1 MDRQAEARAANP
13 FWAAE
18 PVAIVG
24 IGCRFPGANGPE
36 EFWRLLR
43 EGRDA
48 ITEMPAD
55 RFDLEALY
63 DPRPG
68 TPGKICTRN
77 GGFLEG
83 VDRFDAAFFGIS
95 PREAARMDPQQR
107 LLLEVA
113 WEALEDGGQVPDR
126 LAGTPVGVYLGMCY
140 NDYEDFHFADPM
152 GVDIFSLLGGSRSVA
167 AGRVAHALA
176 VGGPTLCVDAAC
188 ASSLIT
194 VHLACFGLWSGDCTL
209 ALAGGVNLILEPQVS
224 IGCSRA
230 GMLAPDGRCKFCD
243 SRADGYVRSEGIGIV
258 ALKLLSAARADGD
271 PIYAVIRGGAMNNDG
286 TTGGSMVTPGRGG
299 QEAVLRL
306 AYQRSGIDG
315 ASIQYVEAH
324 GTGTKVGDP
333 VELGALGA
341 VLGVGRSRES
351 PLIVGS
357 VKSNIGHAESAAGV
371 AGLIKAAL
379 CLHHGEIPASLHVL
393 ELHPEIPWS
402 ELPIVVQ
409 RELAPWPA
417 TVGPRRAGVN
427 SFGINGANAHIVLEE
442 APAAAETRE
451 APAVGPWLFP
461 LSARSPEALAA
472 LARSWIGALGEP
484 SLAGAGLPDIG
495 YMAAR
500 RRSHHKHRLALVA
513 RDREE
518 IREAL
523 TAFVAGE
530 ARAGMAAGRALPRR
544 RPRIAFVFPGQGSQ
558 WFGMGRELMAREPVF
573 RQTVEACDRAIQAEA
588 GWSLLAEL
596 EADEAG
602 SRLGEVDVIQPAIFA
617 LQVSLA
623 ALWHSWGVEPGA
635 VVGQSLGEVAASC
648 VAGALSL
655 EDACRVI
662 CRRSRLVRSTSGQGG
677 MAVVEL
683 SLEEARRE
691 LDGREGL
698 VSIAVSNS
706 PESTV
711 LSGDRTALGQIL
723 ERLEMRGV
731 FCRWI
736 KVDYASH
743 SPQMEPL
750 REDLLRLLSE
760 VSPRSGSVPIYST
773 VTGEVADGAGFD
785 ASYWVS
791 NLREPVLFAGCLR
804 RLLGD
809 GFDTFIEVSP
819 HPVVLNSIQQC
830 LQHWGATA
838 STLPSARQDNEVAV
852 LLGSLGALYAAGHPI
867 DWSRLHPGARCV
879 PLPRYPWQRKRFWI
893 EGLGPWSP
901 TRRSAPLPDDGS
913 VHPLLGR
920 RLDSAIHASTSFWE
934 AALGVGGLPY
944 LGDHR
949 LQGVAVM
956 PAAACLEMA
965 LGAASQAFGGA
976 SAVLGPATFEQ
987 ALFLDEPRRLQFVLA
1002 PAEPGGA
1009 SFQLFSGELRD
1020 GSQGLQWTLHAT
1032 GTLHPGD
1039 LAEVAGET
1047 LATVRERC
1055 GKEEVAGSWLYASLA
1070 GKGLEYGPAFQGVRG
1085 LRLGD
1090 GEALAE
1096 IRLPLEMELDAS
1108 SYQVHPVLLDACF
1121 QVLAA
1126 TLVVPDDEAAG
1137 GGTYLPVGIGQLRLA
1152 GRPPARG
1159 WCHAVRRPA
1168 DSADSAQGFEGDV
1181 VLYDPDERPVL
1192 EVRGLRIRPLA
1203 ATARRDSGEVPG
1215 WLHELVWEEVPA
1227 PVPAADPRG
1236 GWLILADRGGVGA
1249 TLAASLEASGCA
1261 CLVVQRGEEAVL
1273 DAADCRV
1280 RPGNA
1285 EDLLRLV
1292 AWADET
1298 LAAPWRGVVHAWGID
1313 TPAADETSPAF
1324 LEPVEHGCWSAT
1336 LLVQALARGEGSR
1349 PRLFLV
1355 TRGAQ
1360 AVGDGTVAV
1369 TQAALW
1375 GLGRVVAH
1383 EHPELRCR
1391 LVDLPPEGAAA
1402 DAELLLREV
1411 LCDDEESQVAYR
1423 GGGRRAARWVRG
1435 RTDATAQTQRRIP
1448 VRADGSYLITG
1459 GLGGLGLA
1467 VAEWLAGQG
1476 ARHLALVSRGRPSAA
1491 AQEVLD
1497 RLERSGAQVMLL
1509 HADVARA
1516 DELAGALARLGETLP
1531 PLAGVVHA
1539 AGVLDDKTLLQL
1551 DLERLRGVLAPK
1563 VQGSWNLHLLTRE
1576 AELDFFVLFSSLASV
1591 LGSPGQ
1597 GNYSAAN
1604 AFLDGL
1610 AHHRGGL
1617 GLPALAINWGA
1628 WSGIGL
1634 AASADRGGRLARQG
1648 MASLR
1653 PDQGI
1658 AALAFLLGRDDRQIS
1673 VTPFDPGRWR
1683 QLAPSVAGLPLFSRL
1698 AVEREASP
1706 SAGSV
1711 RQAILEAAPAERR
1724 TLLDAYIRKLVA
1736 HVLGFSAAALDFQ
1749 LPINRMGLDSLMAM
1763 EVRNRAEMD
1772 LGIKMPVV
1780 MLLQGPTLSE
1790 LADQLSV
1797 QLADTVPQPASAGA
1811 AADGAD
1817 LDANDLDGLLAGI
1830 DDLSEAQVDAL
1841 LGGLLAGGEAP
1852 R

>member
-1 MDRQAEARAANP
+1 MSRHAEAKATNP
-13 FWAAE
+13 FWAVE

-113 WEALEDGGQVPDR
+113 WEALEDGGQVPDS

-140 NDYEDFHFADPM
+140 NDYEDFHFADPV

-176 VGGPTLCVDAAC
+176 LGGPTLCLDAAC

-243 SRADGYVRSEGIGIV
+243 SRADGYVRSEGIGMV
-258 ALKLLSAARADGD
+258 TLKLLSAARADGD

-286 TTGGSMVTPGRGG
+286 ATGGSMVTPGRGG

-306 AYQRSGIDG
+306 AYQRAGIDG
-315 ASIQYVEAH
+315 ASVQYVEAH

-341 VLGVGRSRES
+341 VLGAGRSPES

-393 ELHPEIPWS
+393 ELHPAIPWS

-409 RELAPWPA
+409 RKLGPWPA
-417 TVGPRRAGVN
+417 TAGPRRAGVN
-427 SFGINGANAHIVLEE
+427 SFGINGANAHLVLEE
-442 APAAAETRE
+442 EPAAVGTRE
-451 APAVGPWLFP
+451 TPAVGPWLFP
-461 LSARSPEALAA
+461 LSAHSPEALAA

-484 SLAGAGLPDIG
+484 PLAGAGLSDIG
-495 YMAAR
+495 YTAAR
-500 RRSHHKHRLALVA
+500 RRSHHKHRLTLVA
-513 RDREE
+513 RDHAEL
-518 IREAL
+518 REAL
-523 TAFVAGE
+523 AAFVAGE
-530 ARAGMAAGRALPRR
+530 ARAGVAAGRALPRR

-558 WFGMGRELMAREPVF
+558 WLGMGRELMAREPVF
-573 RQTVEACDRAIQAEA
+573 RQAVEACDRAIRAEA

-602 SRLGEVDVIQPAIFA
+602 SRLGQVDVIQPAIFA

-623 ALWHSWGVEPGA
+623 ALWRSWGVEPGA

-662 CRRSRLVRSTSGQGG
+662 CRRSRLVRSTSGRGG

-691 LDGREGL
+691 LAGREGL
-698 VSIAVSNS
+698 VSIAVSNG

-711 LSGDRTALGQIL
+711 LSGDRAALGEIL
-723 ERLEMRGV
+723 ERLETRGV

-743 SPQMEPL
+743 SPHMEPL
-750 REDLLRLLSE
+750 REDLLRLLAE

-791 NLREPVLFAGCLR
+791 NLREPVLFAECLQ

-819 HPVVLNSIQQC
+819 HPVVLSSIQQS
-830 LQHWGATA
+830 LEHWGASA
-838 STLPSARQDNEVAV
+838 STLPSARQDNEAAV

-867 DWSRLHPGARCV
+867 DWSRLHPDGRCV
-879 PLPRYPWQRKRFWI
+879 PLPRYPWQGKRFWI

-901 TRRSAPLPDDGS
+901 TARLGAPLPDDGS

-920 RLDSAIHASTSFWE
+920 RLDSAIHAATSFWQTGI
-934 AALGVGGLPY
+934 GVESLPY

-976 SAVLGPATFEQ
+976 SVVLGPATFEQ

-1009 SFQLFSGELRD
+1009 SFQLFSGERRD
-1020 GSQGLQWTLHAT
+1020 GNQGLRWTLHAT
-1032 GTLHPGD
+1032 GTLRPGD
-1039 LAEVAGET
+1039 QAEAAGET
-1047 LATVRERC
+1047 LATIRERC

-1070 GKGLEYGPAFQGVRG
+1070 GRGLEYGPAFQGVRG
-1085 LRLGD
+1085 LWRGD

-1096 IRLPLEMELDAS
+1096 IRLPPGMELDAS

-1126 TLVVPDDEAAG
+1126 TLAVSDGEAAG
-1137 GGTYLPVGIGQLRLA
+1137 GGTCLPVGIGQLRLS
-1152 GRPPARG
+1152 GRPSARG
-1159 WCHAVRRPA
+1159 WCHAARR
-1168 DSADSAQGFEGDV
+1168 SAGSAEGFEGDV
-1181 VLYDPDERPVL
+1181 VLYDQDERPVL

-1203 ATARRDSGEVPG
+1203 APARRDSEEVLS

-1227 PVPAADPRG
+1227 PVPAAGLSG
-1236 GWLILADRGGVGA
+1236 GWLILSDRGGVGDA
-1249 TLAASLEASGCA
+1249 LAARLEASGCS
-1261 CLVVQRGEEAVL
+1261 CLVVRRGDEAVL
-1273 DAADCRV
+1273 DPADCRV
-1280 RPGNA
+1280 RPDNA
-1285 EDLLRLV
+1285 EDLLLLA
-1292 AWADET
+1292 AWAGET
-1298 LAAPWRGVVHAWGID
+1298 LAAPWRGVVHAWGLD
-1313 TPAADETSPAF
+1313 SQPVDETSPAF
-1324 LEPVEHGCWSAT
+1324 LEPVEQGCWSAT

-1360 AVGDGTVAV
+1360 TVGDGTVAV

-1391 LVDLPPEGAAA
+1391 LIDLPPVGAGA
-1402 DAELLLREV
+1402 DAGLLLREV
-1411 LCDDEESQVAYR
+1411 LCDDEESQVAHR
-1423 GGGRRAARWVRG
+1423 GGGRRVARWVRG
-1435 RTDATAQTQRRIP
+1435 RTDATAQARRGIP

-1476 ARHLALVSRGRPSAA
+1476 ARHLALVGRGRPSAA

-1497 RLERSGAQVMLL
+1497 RIERAGARVMLL
-1509 HADVARA
+1509 RADVARA
-1516 DELAGALARLGETLP
+1516 DELASALSRLGETLP

-1539 AGVLDDKTLLQL
+1539 AGVLDDKTLLHL
-1551 DLERLRGVLAPK
+1551 DREGLRGVLAPK

-1576 AELDFFVLFSSLASV
+1576 ADLDFFVLFSSLASV

-1628 WSGIGL
+1628 WSEIGL
-1634 AASADRGGRLARQG
+1634 AASADRGGRLARHG

-1658 AALAFLLGRDDRQIS
+1658 AALAFLLGGDDRQIS
-1673 VTPFDPGRWR
+1673 VTPFDPKHWR
-1683 QLAPSVAGLPLFSRL
+1683 QLAPAVAGLPLFSRL
-1698 AVEREASP
+1698 AAERESSP
-1706 SAGSV
+1706 GAGSV
-1711 RQAILEAAPAERR
+1711 RQAILEAAPAEHRG
-1724 TLLDAYIRKLVA
+1724 LLDAYIRNLVA

-1780 MLLQGPTLSE
+1780 MLLQGPTLAE
-1790 LADQLSV
+1790 LADQLSG
-1797 QLADTVPQPASAGA
+1797 QLADTLPRPAGAGA
-1811 AADGAD
+1811 ATDGAD
-1817 LDANDLDGLLAGI
+1817 LEADHLDGLIAGI
-1830 DDLSEAQVDAL
+1830 DELSESQVDAL